1 MKPGLLLNLTLVLAL
16 AAPLALAKP
25 KAPPAAPPAPSAPT
39 DADWRTPDPDN
50 ILIIE
55 TTKGRILVELN
66 PAAAPMTV
74 TRIKQLARDKVYDG
88 RTFFRVLDNFMDQT
102 GDPLDSGAGQS
113 SLPNIGPEFTF
124 KRGPDTPIVVLGRQ
138 GGQEQG
144 LLGSLPVIGQPLDLG
159 LLTVDHKVNAWG
171 AYCAGTL
178 GMARS
183 DDPESENSQFF
194 LMRTNAESADH
205 GTHPLDA
212 QYTAFGRVIVGQ
224 EVVDAIKIGTGQ
236 EGQVDPPQDKMLSVT
251 VLADIPEGSRPKV
264 RVIDPASAWMKGE
277 AAREQA
283 DQGPDYSVCDLHVPA
298 RVD

>member
-25 KAPPAAPPAPSAPT
+25 KAPPAPPPPSPPT

-50 ILIIE
+50 ILVIE

-66 PAAAPMTV
+66 PTAAPMTV
-74 TRIKQLARDKVYDG
+74 ARIKQLARDKVYDG

-124 KRGPDTPIVVLGRQ
+124 RRGPDTPIVVLGRQ

-144 LLGSLPVIGQPLDLG
+144 LLGSLPVIGQTLDLG

-171 AYCAGTL
+171 AFCAGTL

-194 LMRTNAESADH
+194 LMRTNAQSADH
-205 GTHPLDA
+205 GTHPLDKF
-212 QYTAFGRVIVGQ
+212 YTAFGRVIVGQ
-224 EVVDAIKIGTGQ
+224 DVVDAIKVG
-236 EGQVDPPQDKMLSVT
+236 EPVDPPQDKMLSVT
-251 VLADIPEGSRPKV
+251 VLADIPPASRPKV
-264 RVIDPASAWMKGE
+264 RVIDPASAWMKAE
-277 AAREQA
+277 AARQQA
-283 DQGPDYSVCDLHVPA
+283 SEGPDYTVCDLHIPA

>member
-1 MKPGLLLNLTLVLAL
+1 MKPGLFLNLTLALAL

-25 KAPPAAPPAPSAPT
+25 KAPPAPPPPSPPT
-39 DADWRTPDPDN
+39 DADFRTPDPDN
-50 ILIIE
+50 ILVIE

-66 PAAAPMTV
+66 PTAAPVTV
-74 TRIKQLARDKVYDG
+74 ARIKQLTRDKVYDG
-88 RTFFRVLDNFMDQT
+88 RTFFRVLDDFMDQT

-124 KRGPDTPIVVLGRQ
+124 RRGPETPIVVLGRD

-144 LLGSLPVIGQPLDLG
+144 LLGSLPVISQTLDLG

-183 DDPESENSQFF
+183 DDPASENSQFF
-194 LMRTNAESADH
+194 LMRTNPQSADH
-205 GTHPLDA
+205 GNHALDR
-212 QYTAFGRVIVGQ
+212 QYTAFGRVILGQ
-224 EVVDAIKIGTGQ
+224 DVVDAIKVG
-236 EGQVDPPQDKMLSVT
+236 EPVDPPQDKMLSVT
-251 VLADIPEGSRPKV
+251 VLADIPEASRPKV
-264 RVIDPASAWMKGE
+264 RIIDPASAWMKAE

-283 DQGPDYSVCDLHVPA
+283 SEGPDYSVCDLHIPV